1 MFTCKQITRVP
12 SKKAKERRTVS
23 AIMIKERFYLFVLRI
38 NSISKYINKLKFDFA
53 PHLGVK
59 NVHIFWLYELY
70 IHPEGLTASE
80 LATRAMISRSLISR
94 EIENLLENGY
104 IQLQMNSTRK
114 RINYNANITLTE
126 KGVELAKNI
135 SKKGLEVQAR
145 VNKGISDE
153 ELLIFY
159 NTLEKL
165 QNNLKELSDEWEANG
180 ISVDNDIIVP
190 ISASIPSDN

>member
-1 MFTCKQITRVP
+1 
-12 SKKAKERRTVS
+12 
-23 AIMIKERFYLFVLRI
+23 MIKERFYLFVLRI
-38 NSISKYINKLKFDFA
+38 NTISKYINKLKFDFA

-80 LATRAMISRSLISR
+80 LAARAMISRSLISR

-104 IQLQMNSTRK
+104 IRLQMNSTRK

-135 SKKGLEVQAR
+135 SKKGMEVQAR
-145 VNKGISDE
+145 VNRGISQED
-153 ELLIFY
+153 LIIFY

-165 QNNLKELSDEWEANG
+165 QNNLKEISDEWEVNG
-180 ISVDNDIIVP
+180 ISMEGDEIDSNA
-190 ISASIPSDN
+190 ASPNFENA